1 MADRPPK
8 ILQVNCRHLVE
19 DHLAKAGIMIR
30 TPSKID
36 PYLHPLYGLRMI
48 VHSAPGGLTSSNL
61 RILPREGANRELF
74 PPPAPPGP
82 DRLAFHDV
90 EDVAGISGTW
100 FGTAF
105 TWDLGQTR
113 PDGGTHAGSGGW
125 SFVLQS
131 LMHLHGAAHRLAKN
145 IPSIKVGSMSSTH
158 LLASVP
164 FGIKKLD
171 PTTRKV
177 TTLAGTGNAGFKDGP
192 PQLAQCLFPPSSHSL
207 FVIFFKASRVA
218 IFKVIAHHVVN
229 AYDFGKIPLRKTLP
243 TQVFIEWRW
252 AVEISSG
259 WSRQRKSF
267 HKPSLSNQGCV
278 GTSIFV
284 MAKQYSVASLPLLL
298 VLQKIA
304 IVEWTKKLA
313 VRCLIPS
320 LASYVFDSKPR
331 IICWLSEPSG
341 IVETG
346 QGKLLIADTNNNF
359 IRYIDLN
366 EKDPVVHALELRG
379 VQPPSSKSK
388 LPKRLRRRLSADTD
402 IIKIDGGTSTEGI
415 FNLSVL
421 VPEGYHFSKEAR
433 SKFDVETDPT
443 NAINIEPVN
452 GNLSPEGSASLKFR
466 RNSPSAVMGRIY
478 CKIYYCKEDEVC
490 LYQSVAF
497 DVSFREELE
506 STPQV
511 VKISYT
517 VTPKSRS
524 GSSPMILSK

>member
-1 MADRPPK
+1 
-8 ILQVNCRHLVE
+8 
-19 DHLAKAGIMIR
+19 
-30 TPSKID
+30 
-36 PYLHPLYGLRMI
+36 
-48 VHSAPGGLTSSNL
+48 
-61 RILPREGANRELF
+61 
-74 PPPAPPGP
+74 
-82 DRLAFHDV
+82 
-90 EDVAGISGTW
+90 
-100 FGTAF
+100 
-105 TWDLGQTR
+105 
-113 PDGGTHAGSGGW
+113 
-125 SFVLQS
+125 
-131 LMHLHGAAHRLAKN
+131 
-145 IPSIKVGSMSSTH
+145 MSSTH

-284 MAKQYSVASLPLLL
+284 MAKQYSVASLPLL
-298 VLQKIA
+298 
-304 IVEWTKKLA
+304 
-313 VRCLIPS
+313 
-320 LASYVFDSKPR
+320 
-331 IICWLSEPSG
+331 SEPSG

-443 NAINIEPVN
+443 NAINIEPVT

-466 RNSPSAVMGRIY
+466 RNSPSAVMGRIN